1 MKDNKSILTKIRGYF
16 LTGIIVTA
24 PVGLTFYVSFLFIGF
39 IDAKVRNI
47 IPVQYHYD
55 NILPFEIPGLGLLFV
70 FIMLTFIGFLTA
82 GLIGRYIIKLGERII
97 ARLPIIRSVYGA
109 LKQIFESVLKTSSK
123 SFREV
128 VLIEYPRK
136 GIWAVGF
143 ATKENSGEISKK
155 TNDDFNT
162 EIRKMLLLCQEDI
175 ESTNTLILEK
185 LDSNVPLVKEIAS
198 YLVLSGGKRLRP
210 LLTSCS
216 YHLLTNH
223 LDKNKKHIGLA
234 AAVEF
239 IHAATLLHD
248 DVVDLSKDRRGNLT
262 ANEVWGNKTSVL
274 VGDFLFSRS
283 FQLMTKYGTM
293 ETLKILSDTSVTI
306 SEGEVLEISNDKN
319 LEMNEDTYFQV
330 INGKTASLF
339 SAACQVG
346 GISGG
351 AKENEHYA
359 LKSFGTNFGMAFQ
372 LIDDAIDY
380 SSNSITMGK
389 NTGDDFKEGKIT
401 LPLILAF
408 GRSSK
413 KEKQFLQKVISKPKD
428 DATNF
433 SKTKELLIKYKCI
446 EDTLIRANHFADVAI
461 DSLGIFN
468 DNEYKSALIKLI
480 ETSIKRLA

>member
-1 MKDNKSILTKIRGYF
+1 MAKIIPIHNNTENFSAAVKSL
-16 LTGIIVTA
+16 
-24 PVGLTFYVSFLFIGF
+24 SFLC
-39 IDAKVRNI
+39 
-47 IPVQYHYD
+47 
-55 NILPFEIPGLGLLFV
+55 
-70 FIMLTFIGFLTA
+70 
-82 GLIGRYIIKLGERII
+82 
-97 ARLPIIRSVYGA
+97 
-109 LKQIFESVLKTSSK
+109 
-123 SFREV
+123 
-128 VLIEYPRK
+128 
-136 GIWAVGF
+136 
-143 ATKENSGEISKK
+143 KEDLQSI
-155 TNDDFNT
+155 
-162 EIRKMLLLCQEDI
+162 
-175 ESTNTLILEK
+175 NTLILEK
-185 LDSNVPLVKEIAS
+185 LDSSVPLIQEIGK
-198 YLVLSGGKRLRP
+198 YLILSGGKRLRP
-210 LLTSCS
+210 LLTTSCF
-216 YHLLTNH
+216 
-223 LDKNKKHIGLA
+223 HILNNQSLKSINYVGLA

-283 FQLMTKYGTM
+283 FQLMTKYGNM
-293 ETLKILSDTSVTI
+293 ETLKILSDTSVII

-319 LEMNEDTYFQV
+319 LEMNQDTYFQI

-351 AKENEHYA
+351 AKDNEHQA

-380 SSNSITMGK
+380 SSNSTTMGK

-408 GRSSK
+408 GRSNK

-446 EDTLIRANHFADVAI
+446 EDTLIRANHFADVAV

-468 DNEYKSALIKLI
+468 DNEHKSALIKLI